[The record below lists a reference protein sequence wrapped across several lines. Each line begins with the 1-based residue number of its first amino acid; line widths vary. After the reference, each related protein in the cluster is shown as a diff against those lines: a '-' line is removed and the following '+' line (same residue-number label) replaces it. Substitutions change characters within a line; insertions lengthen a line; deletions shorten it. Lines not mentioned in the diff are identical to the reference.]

1 MRAARVEV
9 IGPNKRTAPLESGT
23 GPQNYCKL
31 MTETIFV
38 AAILF
43 FSLKQLMKVNI
54 LTVKF
59 IILAELSD
67 SELLQLSVY
76 PESTERR
83 STLLTNKVEN
93 EMKMVK

>member
-1 MRAARVEV
+1 
-9 IGPNKRTAPLESGT
+9 
-23 GPQNYCKL
+23 
-31 MTETIFV
+31 
-38 AAILF
+38 
-43 FSLKQLMKVNI
+43 MKVNI

-67 SELLQLSVY
+67 SELLQLSGY